1 MVPMRHINVPKTLAF
16 PLLHF
21 MFSFSCLNR
30 SAIKNV
36 SMGTTLTKPQA
47 NEVDVYL
54 SPNRVRYIVI
64 VPLKN
69 PLKNR
74 AQIVKVV
81 NFL

>member
-1 MVPMRHINVPKTLAF
+1 MVPMRHISVPKTLAF

-21 MFSFSCLNR
+21 MFILSCLNR

-36 SMGTTLTKPQA
+36 FMGTTLRKAQA
-47 NEVDVYL
+47 NEVDVYF
-54 SPNRVRYIVI
+54 SPIRKRLRVSAPPI
-64 VPLKN
+64 N

-74 AQIVKVV
+74 AHNVKAV